1 MLYADSISLFAT
13 RKFEKVQ
20 GLMKIVDI
28 EKNCH
33 IFISSRSSYLP
44 NSMRNLNEIFRKN
57 VSYTNIKS
65 HKMHDF
71 TVSLDNTALE
81 KPQSGSN

>member
-1 MLYADSISLFAT
+1 
-13 RKFEKVQ
+13 
-20 GLMKIVDI
+20 MKIVNI

-33 IFISSRSSYLP
+33 ICISSRSSYLP
-44 NSMRNLNEIFRKN
+44 NNMRNLNEILSKN

-71 TVSLDNTALE
+71 TVFLDNTAVE